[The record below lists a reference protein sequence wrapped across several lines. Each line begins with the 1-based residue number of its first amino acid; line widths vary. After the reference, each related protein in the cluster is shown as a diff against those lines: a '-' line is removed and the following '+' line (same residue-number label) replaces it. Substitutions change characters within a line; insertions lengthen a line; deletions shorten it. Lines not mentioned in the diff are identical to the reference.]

1 VIQIDRIIDG
11 IKVSCFDDFAAPAI
25 NEILA

>member
-1 VIQIDRIIDG
+1 VIHIDRIIDR
-11 IKVSCFDDFAAPAI
+11 IKVSCFDHFAAPAI